1 MTLTNYL
8 WVLMQVF
15 TSNVKCS
22 PQNSGTHGKCEG
34 RYGEGCMILLLLYQK
49 CQVVLWGGCSSV
61 ELVDVFSVLM
71 VPSCCMWN
79 LQELHPM
86 EQCILSVSFD
96 IVSIIL
102 ETGPVSA
109 STYISLYWF
118 VFFCY
123 NSTQNSNVEGKTI
136 SEFLCV
142 AVVWNNLTGE
152 VIYPY

>member
-1 MTLTNYL
+1 MSALPL
-8 WVLMQVF
+8 SIKGCRELRFLPPMSSAVLKIVGHMA
-15 TSNVKCS
+15 NVK
-22 PQNSGTHGKCEG
+22 
-34 RYGEGCMILLLLYQK
+34 
-49 CQVVLWGGCSSV
+49 
-61 ELVDVFSVLM
+61 
-71 VPSCCMWN
+71 
-79 LQELHPM
+79 ELHPM
-86 EQCILSVSFD
+86 QQYILSLSFD

-142 AVVWNNLTGE
+142 AVV
-152 VIYPY
+152 